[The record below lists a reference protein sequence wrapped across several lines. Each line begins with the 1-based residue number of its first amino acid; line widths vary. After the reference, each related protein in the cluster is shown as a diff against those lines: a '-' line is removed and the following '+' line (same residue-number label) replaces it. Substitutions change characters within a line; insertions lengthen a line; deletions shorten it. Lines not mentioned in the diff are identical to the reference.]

1 MTRSYCCEEVVMSKT
16 VLVLDDDSDIVD
28 LLKDLLETMD
38 EIKSVVTSVSFSDAL
53 NKLNNQSFDHII
65 SDYNLSGQENGID
78 FIKEVRSIDKMNNHK
93 TRIFLISASLDKQIL
108 SQALYL
114 NVKDIIVKPF
124 TLDKLRSVFTKENVK
139 AL

>member
-1 MTRSYCCEEVVMSKT
+1 MSKT